1 MGRISERSRRLS
13 IFTYEEVLL
22 SPDRTTCHNSL
33 HFAGRIRTRHVLRN
47 LGEMPRIEKGQIQ
60 VTPELAL
67 HMLQFTFVSDR
78 ITVVANS
85 TAGDFVNDGRLTE

>member
-1 MGRISERSRRLS
+1 MKRCCFRLIEQPATTPRILQGESERATFCETWGKCHVSKRVKSRS
-13 IFTYEEVLL
+13 
-22 SPDRTTCHNSL
+22 
-33 HFAGRIRTRHVLRN
+33 
-47 LGEMPRIEKGQIQ
+47 
-60 VTPELAL
+60 PELAL